1 MNLNPPSTPTSVS
14 PPTCPSTSNI
24 KDRSLKRK
32 CSLPPIDASHDLF
45 PYCIVWSPLPPITFF
60 LPFIG
65 HIGIADSDGVIH
77 DFAGPYTIN
86 RGQMAFG
93 SPTRYLQINPIT
105 NCSLIR
111 QHLPFDSDKSET
123 REGLILDIET
133 TLSSTSRAGFTTGTG
148 SVTGNSTGTN
158 LGTIDLHYDNHDDY
172 DYDDKEHTNQ
182 IKKLYDNAILKGC
195 RVYSRR
201 MHNLFCDNCHSHVC
215 LCLENM
221 GFEIIPKKK
230 NTWNMVYL
238 CFYMFVWG
246 KYTSVWGIV
255 YQWLPFIG
263 IICIWTLT

>member
-158 LGTIDLHYDNHDDY
+158 L
-172 DYDDKEHTNQ
+172 
-182 IKKLYDNAILKGC
+182 
-195 RVYSRR
+195 
-201 MHNLFCDNCHSHVC
+201 
-215 LCLENM
+215 
-221 GFEIIPKKK
+221 
-230 NTWNMVYL
+230 
-238 CFYMFVWG
+238 
-246 KYTSVWGIV
+246 
-255 YQWLPFIG
+255 
-263 IICIWTLT
+263 